1 MAIAR
6 RHQSKLAAGVLP
18 VVFLTGCSID
28 GAPAVELFGAYF
40 PAWLIAAL
48 VGIFAAI
55 LARIGLA
62 MSGLDEVVPWL
73 LAVCSSI
80 GLIVAIA
87 VSAIMFG

>member
-1 MAIAR
+1 MAIALR
-6 RHQSKLAAGVLP
+6 NRSRLAAGVPSLL
-18 VVFLTGCSID
+18 FLTGCSID
-28 GAPAVELFGAYF
+28 GAPSIELFGAYF

-48 VGIFAAI
+48 VGVFAAI
-55 LARIGLA
+55 LARVGLA